1 MPAFL
6 HLVGELSVWRKEW
19 MQIAERNLQERVEMF
34 CSFSAPLAPALG
46 FLCICLISS
55 LVPFASVFLVPPLH
69 QLDSTRETYFCSSL
83 VFSHLHLFIK
93 CETRIIALH
102 SPIKFGTGAR
112 KDWAQRTILFSF
124 PQIKNL
130 DYEPIVISSYMM
142 LVYQY
147 FYCNKDLII

>member
-46 FLCICLISS
+46 FLCICWISS
-55 LVPFASVFLVPPLH
+55 LVPFASAFLVPLH
-69 QLDSTRETYFCSSL
+69 QLDSTSETYFCSNL
-83 VFSHLHLFIK
+83 VFNHLHLFIK
-93 CETRIIALH
+93 CDTRIIALH
-102 SPIKFGTGAR
+102 CPIKFGTGAR

-130 DYEPIVISSYMM
+130 DSVPIVILSCMM

>member
-6 HLVGELSVWRKEW
+6 HPAGELGVWRKEW

-46 FLCICLISS
+46 FLCICWISS
-55 LVPFASVFLVPPLH
+55 LVPPLH
-69 QLDSTRETYFCSSL
+69 QLDSTSETYFCSSL

-93 CETRIIALH
+93 CDTRIIALH